1 MHNYRAS
8 YATRG
13 PEGVRWSTVLDEYAN
28 LLIQTDLDQDKS
40 LVALVRMQL
49 IINQMQSMNLMGSNA
64 NQELRELYTSTLRSQ
79 LQAIIGSEKLGPAAS
94 THRKCTV
101 LTMVLVTCMLSI
113 INIHDP

>member
-1 MHNYRAS
+1 MRNYRAS

-13 PEGVRWSTVLDEYAN
+13 PEGVRWSTVLDEYAS

-49 IINQMQSMNLMGSNA
+49 IINQMQSMNLMGSNP
-64 NQELRELYTSTLRSQ
+64 NQELRELYTSTLCSQ

-101 LTMVLVTCMLSI
+101 IMM
-113 INIHDP
+113 